1 LGLGETGQEGRF
13 AILASP
19 GSDIKTPEQL
29 KNVPV
34 AISTNSIIE
43 YVTDN
48 LLLEQGL
55 KPEEIKKEA
64 IPKIPVRYDLLMKD
78 KIEAA
83 CLPDPLA
90 VLAESGGAKKIIDD
104 TSSNL
109 SQTVI
114 YFRNDYLDKNSGNVT
129 KLLKAYARAAAEIN
143 QNPENYWSLLVEKAS
158 VPQEALGVFR
168 MDHYP
173 APRLPEKEQVERVV
187 QWMLEK
193 NLLKQN
199 FTYEDL
205 TRPGLLP
212 QD

>member
-1 LGLGETGQEGRF
+1 M
-13 AILASP
+13 
-19 GSDIKTPEQL
+19 
-29 KNVPV
+29 

-78 KIEAA
+78 KMKQRVSRTPWPSW
-83 CLPDPLA
+83 LK
-90 VLAESGGAKKIIDD
+90 AEGEKIID

-143 QNPENYWSLLVEKAS
+143 QNPENYWSLLVEKG

-173 APRLPEKEQVERVV
+173 APRLPEKERVERVV